1 MEKKKIAVLF
11 GGQSGEH
18 EVSLMSAKSI
28 INNLDKDK
36 YEIYMVGITKK
47 GEWYLYRGDVGKI
60 ETGEWE
66 KEGIPAIMGA
76 STKYRG
82 IITFEDG
89 ENGFYPI
96 DVVFPVLHGPNG
108 EDGTIQGLLELL
120 DMPYVGANVLSS
132 ALCMDKVFTKR
143 IFKEAGLPTPDFVV
157 VYGKE
162 IEDLEAI
169 KKKIEHLGY
178 PCFVNLLI
186 WGRVLA
192 LLKSTTR
199 KNFLGP

>member
-66 KEGIPAIMGA
+66 KKE
-76 STKYRG
+76 
-82 IITFEDG
+82 F
-89 ENGFYPI
+89 
-96 DVVFPVLHGPNG
+96 L
-108 EDGTIQGLLELL
+108 QLWELL
-120 DMPYVGANVLSS
+120 QS
-132 ALCMDKVFTKR
+132 
-143 IFKEAGLPTPDFVV
+143 
-157 VYGKE
+157 
-162 IEDLEAI
+162 IEE
-169 KKKIEHLGY
+169 
-178 PCFVNLLI
+178 
-186 WGRVLA
+186 
-192 LLKSTTR
+192 
-199 KNFLGP
+199 